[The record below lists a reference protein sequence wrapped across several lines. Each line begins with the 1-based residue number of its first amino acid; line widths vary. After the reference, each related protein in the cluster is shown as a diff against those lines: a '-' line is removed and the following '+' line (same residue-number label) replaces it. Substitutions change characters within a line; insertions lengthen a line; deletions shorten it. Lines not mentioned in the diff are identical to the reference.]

1 MRSFKI
7 FNDPVHGFVEVPR
20 GLMLALIDHPIVQRL
35 RRIKQ
40 MGLSALVYPGA
51 VHTRFNHALGAMHLM
66 QLALRALAEKGVDI
80 SKAEAEAA
88 HMAILLHD
96 IGHGPFSHALEG
108 VLVPGLHHE
117 QMTLMLMERLNKDF
131 DGQLDLAIKIFLGQH
146 DKPFLHQLVSSQL
159 DMDRMDY
166 LQRDSFFSG
175 VQEGVIGVDRI
186 IKTLTVVDNKL
197 VIEEKGM
204 YSVERFLI
212 ARRLMYWQVY
222 LHKTALSAELLVESL
237 MKQARRVFLSGTN
250 LPCSPS
256 LRYFLAQATPE
267 KANTSEI
274 MDHFVQLGDDDITVA
289 AKQWAHMTDQPETR
303 TLALL
308 AASLAYRRLPKLRFT
323 GHQMPEDELRALRA
337 HWVNALDIP
346 TSDAPLFV
354 FRGDVSNLAYLGD
367 KRSPI
372 EVLMKSSGQLVDI
385 QDASDVSNIS
395 ALSKK
400 VTKQFVCAPGFEV
413 AGLNVQ

>member
-20 GLMLALIDHPIVQRL
+20 GLMLEIIDHPIVQRL

-40 MGLSALVYPGA
+40 MGLSDLVYPGA

-66 QLALRALAEKGVDI
+66 QLALRSLQEKGVDI
-80 SKAEAEAA
+80 SAEESEAA
-88 HMAILLHD
+88 RIAILLHD

-108 VLVPGLHHE
+108 VLIPGLHHE
-117 QMTLMLMERLNKDF
+117 QMTLMLMERLNQEF
-131 DGQLDLAIKIFLGQH
+131 DGRLSLAIKIFLGQH

-186 IKTLTVVDNKL
+186 IKTLTVINGKL
-197 VIEEKGM
+197 VVEEKGM

-222 LHKTALSAELLVESL
+222 LHKTALSAELLLEIIL
-237 MKQARRVFLSGTN
+237 QQARRVFLAGTN

-256 LRYFLAQATPE
+256 LRYFLSQGTPE
-267 KANTSEI
+267 KADPEEI
-274 MDHFVQLGDDDITVA
+274 IDHFILLGDDDITVA
-289 AKQWAHMTDQPETR
+289 AKQWSRLLTEPATR
-303 TLALL
+303 SLALL
-308 AASLAYRRLPKLRFT
+308 SRAMTQRRLPKLRFRDDT
-323 GHQMPEDELRALRA
+323 IAQDEIAELRA
-337 HWVNALDIP
+337 HWTEQLDIP
-346 TSDAPLFV
+346 AEEAPLFV
-354 FRGDVSNLAYLGD
+354 FKGEVSNLAYLGD
-367 KRSPI
+367 KQRPI
-372 EVLMKSSGQLVDI
+372 EILMKRTGQLVDI
-385 QDASDVSNIS
+385 QDASDLSNIA
-395 ALSKK
+395 ALSRK
-400 VTKQFVCAPGFEV
+400 VTKQFICAPGF
-413 AGLNVQ
+413 